1 MFVINNNVN
10 NQIEIKKSKFITYL
24 YKVTLKEEVLDLIA
38 AAKDKHKDCTHCTY
52 AYILEDTRK
61 CSDDH
66 EPSNTAGLPML
77 EVLEKNDLIN
87 TLVITIRYFG
97 GIKLGAGGLIRAYAK
112 SVTEALKLV
121 EKKEYIK
128 YEIFQICTSY
138 ENKNLLSKLIPDDF
152 VIKKEFK
159 EDIVYTLKIKSDEE
173 EKLLKT
179 LDEHDIRV
187 I

>member
-1 MFVINNNVN
+1 MFVISENVE

-24 YKVTLKEEVLDLIA
+24 YKVTSKEEVLELIRL
-38 AAKDKHKDCTHCTY
+38 AKEKYKDCTHCTY
-52 AYILEDTRK
+52 AYVLEDTRK
-61 CSDDH
+61 CSDDN

-77 EVLEKNDLIN
+77 EVLEKNNLVN

-121 EKKEYIK
+121 KKQLYIK
-128 YEIFQICTSY
+128 YEVFQIKTSY
-138 ENKNLLSKLIPDDF
+138 ENKNLLSKLIPDDII
-152 VIKKEFK
+152 IKKEFCD
-159 EDIVYTLKIKSDEE
+159 EIIYTLKVKSE
-173 EKLLKT
+173 EKEELLKS
-179 LDEHDIRV
+179 LDNMNIMV